1 MMMKPIRFLAAAL
14 LAAACTSAL
23 AQQYPSSP
31 VKIVTAYAPGGP
43 SDILARAVA
52 VKLGEIWGKEVIV
65 ENRPGGAGVVG
76 AMYVKDQPK
85 DGHTL
90 VIGTTTTHVINP
102 IAVAEAKFDAV
113 KDFAPIAPI
122 AGGPYV
128 VAVHPSLGV
137 KNIAELIAL
146 AKRQPGRLNYG
157 SSGTSIYLGTE
168 LFKSMAGV
176 FMVHIPYRGGAP
188 ALNAVL
194 ANEVQVVFDPLPS
207 TAFSHAKAGK
217 LVLLATTG
225 SKRPRAAPD
234 LPTIAESGLPGYDV
248 GSWYGVFAPG
258 GTPRPVIDFI
268 AAGITKATAQ
278 PDLQE
283 KLANLGAETFQ
294 MSTAE
299 FTQLVLNDQQ
309 RWKKPIADRKLTF
322 D

>member
-1 MMMKPIRFLAAAL
+1 MSRPFRFALAVALATACAAA
-14 LAAACTSAL
+14 SA
-23 AQQYPSSP
+23 QTYPSRP

-43 SDILARAVA
+43 SDILARTVA
-52 VKLGEIWGKEVIV
+52 AKLAEIWGKEVLV
-65 ENRPGGAGVVG
+65 ENRPGGSGVVG

-85 DGHTL
+85 DGYTL

-102 IAVAEAKFDAV
+102 IAVSAAKFDAV
-113 KDFAPIAPI
+113 KDFTPIAPI

-137 KNIAELIAL
+137 TSIAELIKL
-146 AKRQPGRLNYG
+146 AKSQPGRLNYG

-168 LFKSMAGV
+168 LFKAMAGV
-176 FMVHIPYRGGAP
+176 FMVHIPYKGGAP
-188 ALNAVL
+188 ALTAVL

-207 TAFSHAKAGK
+207 AAFSHAKAGK

-225 SKRPRAAPD
+225 AKRPLAAPD

-258 GTPRPVIDFI
+258 GTPQPVIDFV
-268 AAGITKATAQ
+268 AAGIAKAVVQ
-278 PDLQE
+278 PDVQT
-283 KLANLGAETFQ
+283 KLASLGAETFV
-294 MSTAE
+294 MSQDE
-299 FTQLVLNDQQ
+299 FTKLVLRDQA
-309 RWKKPIADRKLTF
+309 RWLKLIQERNLKM

>member
-1 MMMKPIRFLAAAL
+1 MKKPIRTVAAAV
-14 LAAACTSAL
+14 LAAACVNAV
-23 AQQYPSSP
+23 AQEFPVRP

-52 VKLGEIWGKEVIV
+52 QKLGDIWGKEVIV

-76 AMYVKDQPK
+76 PMYVKDQPK
-85 DGHTL
+85 DGYTL

-102 IAVAEAKFDAV
+102 IAVASAKFDAV
-113 KDFAPIAPI
+113 KDFDPIAPI

-128 VAVHPSLGV
+128 VAVHPSLGIKSV
-137 KNIAELIAL
+137 AELIAY
-146 AKRQPGRLNYG
+146 AKKNPGRLNYG

-168 LFKSMAGV
+168 LFKAMAGV

-188 ALNAVL
+188 ALNATL

-207 TAFSHAKAGK
+207 TAFAHAKAGK
-217 LVLLATTG
+217 LILLATTG
-225 SKRPRAAPD
+225 AKRPRAAPD

-248 GSWYGVFAPG
+248 GSWYGVFSPG
-258 GTPRPVIDFI
+258 GTPKPVIDFI
-268 AAGITKATAQ
+268 AAGIAKATAM

-283 KLANLGAETFQ
+283 RLAKLGAETFQ
-294 MSTAE
+294 MSTTE
-299 FTQLVLNDQQ
+299 FRQLVLNDQQ
-309 RWKKPIADRKLTF
+309 RWKKLIDERKLTM

>member
-1 MMMKPIRFLAAAL
+1 MNKPIRILAAAV
-14 LAAACTSAL
+14 LAAACANVV
-23 AQQYPSSP
+23 AQDYPSRP
-31 VKIVTAYAPGGP
+31 VKIITAYAPGGP

-52 VKLGEIWGKEVIV
+52 KKLGEIWGKEVVV

-76 AMYVKDQPK
+76 PMYVKDQPK
-85 DGHTL
+85 DGYTL

-102 IAVAEAKFDAV
+102 IAVAAAKFDAV
-113 KDFAPIAPI
+113 KDFDPIAPI

-128 VAVHPSLGV
+128 VAVHPSLGI
-137 KNIAELIAL
+137 KSIAELIAY
-146 AKRQPGRLNYG
+146 AKQNPGRLNYG

-168 LFKSMAGV
+168 LFKAMAGV

-188 ALNAVL
+188 ALNATL

-217 LVLLATTG
+217 LILLATTG
-225 SKRPRAAPD
+225 AKRPRAAPD

-248 GSWYGVFAPG
+248 GSWYGVFSPG
-258 GTPRPVIDFI
+258 GTPKPVIDFI
-268 AAGITKATAQ
+268 AAGIAKATAM

-283 KLANLGAETFQ
+283 RLAKLGAETFQ
-294 MSTAE
+294 MSTTE
-299 FTQLVLNDQQ
+299 FRQLVLRDQQ
-309 RWKKPIADRKLTF
+309 RWKKLIDDRKLKM

>member
-1 MMMKPIRFLAAAL
+1 MMKPIRTLAAV
-14 LAAACTSAL
+14 AL
-23 AQQYPSSP
+23 ATACAMAIAQDYPSRP

-52 VKLGEIWGKEVIV
+52 GKLGEIWGKEVVV

-76 AMYVKDQPK
+76 PMYVKDQPA
-85 DGHTL
+85 DGYTL

-102 IAVAEAKFDAV
+102 IAVPTAKFDAV

-128 VAVHPSLGV
+128 VAVHPSLGIRS
-137 KNIAELIAL
+137 IAELIAY
-146 AKRQPGRLNYG
+146 AKKNPGRLNYG

-168 LFKSMAGV
+168 LFKAMAGV
-176 FMVHIPYRGGAP
+176 FMVHIPYKGGAP

-207 TAFSHAKAGK
+207 ASFGHAKAGK

-225 SKRPRAAPD
+225 AKRPRAAPD

-268 AAGITKATAQ
+268 AAGISKATTQA
-278 PDLQE
+278 DLQE
-283 KLANLGAETFQ
+283 RLAKLGAETFQ

-299 FTQLVLNDQQ
+299 FTQLVLRDQQ
-309 RWKKPIADRKLTF
+309 RWKKLIDERKLRF